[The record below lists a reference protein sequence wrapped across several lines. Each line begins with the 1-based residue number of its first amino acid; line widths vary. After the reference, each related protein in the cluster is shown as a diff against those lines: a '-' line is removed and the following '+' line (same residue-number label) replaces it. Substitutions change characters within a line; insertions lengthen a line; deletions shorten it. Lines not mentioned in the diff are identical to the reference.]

1 MNMNTDHLNRCIG
14 PLRSAWEGKQKCES
28 SDVLL

>member
-1 MNMNTDHLNRCIG
+1 MNTDHLNRCIG
-14 PLRSAWEGKQKCES
+14 ALRSAWEGKQKCES